1 MRTAPPDGPRSPLG
15 LREIVRFRNNPLDFV
30 ADCAARYGD
39 FVSFRLGRRPAYLV
53 NHPDLVRDVLVTT
66 ARAHLRGPI
75 MQRARIMMG
84 DGLLTSEEP
93 LHTEQRRALQPAFH
107 RDRVAGYARI
117 ADDIAGMVA
126 GGWRDGSS
134 IDVRAEMLRISLDV
148 VGQSLFGSDL
158 RSETRR
164 IAEAVTASMLMMDL
178 VFVPWSDHLLR
189 LPFGRAARFREALR
203 YLDDVI
209 RRLMAAG
216 EAGSDGIAG
225 WLIGRRQDAHWRRQV
240 RDECLTLLL
249 AGHETVADALTFALL
264 LIAQHADVAER
275 IGAEADQHAHLPPGE
290 RVERLKYARAVL
302 AEAMRLY
309 PPVWILGRT
318 TKSESQVGSVTI
330 GAGSVIFL
338 SQWVVHRDARWFD
351 RPLTFVPD
359 RFLDGP
365 VQRQAYFPFGA
376 GPRQCIGE
384 SFAWMEGTLAL
395 AAIARRWRL
404 VLMSDRQPP
413 LTARVTLRPSTP
425 VQVRVTTRSAAPR

>member
-1 MRTAPPDGPRSPLG
+1 MSVAPPGGPRSPLG
-15 LREIVRFRNNPLDFV
+15 LREILRFRNDPLGFV
-30 ADCAARYGD
+30 ADCATRYGD
-39 FVSFRLGRRPAYLV
+39 FVSFQLGRRPAYLV

-84 DGLLTSEEP
+84 DGLLTAEEP

-107 RDRVAGYARI
+107 RDRVGGYARI
-117 ADDIAGMVA
+117 ADDVA
-126 GGWRDGSS
+126 TAVVATWSEGAA

-148 VGQSLFGSDL
+148 VGQALFGSDL
-158 RSETRR
+158 RRETRR
-164 IAEAVTASMLMMDL
+164 IAEAVNASMVMMDL
-178 VFVPWSDHLLR
+178 VFVPWSDRLLR

-203 YLDDVI
+203 YLDDI
-209 RRLMAAG
+209 IGRLIAAG

-225 WLIGRRQDAHWRRQV
+225 WLLHRRRDAQWRRQV

-275 IGAEADQHAHLPPGE
+275 IGEEADLHAHLPPGD
-290 RVERLKYARAVL
+290 RVDRLTYARAVL

-318 TKSESQVGSVTI
+318 TKAESRVGSHTI
-330 GAGSVIFL
+330 TTGSVIFL
-338 SQWVVHRDARWFD
+338 SQWIVHRDARWFG
-351 RPLTFVPD
+351 RPLVFAPE
-359 RFLDGP
+359 RFLDGS

-404 VLMSDRQPP
+404 ELMSDREPR

-425 VQVRVTTRSAAPR
+425 VRIRVTTRSAAPR